1 MGVCYPYIDKHRE
14 IIIFLHRYIFCE
26 KYDTFFFF
34 LLLRISLKFIKFL
47 KFSNTREVITLGVWN
62 DSYGFS
68 LSTVTGID
76 ELLQTVSSII
86 IIKVIFLL
94 IS

>member
-1 MGVCYPYIDKHRE
+1 MTL
-14 IIIFLHRYIFCE
+14 FS
-26 KYDTFFFF
+26 FFVVENFTK
-34 LLLRISLKFIKFL
+34 IYKMLKIL
-47 KFSNTREVITLGVWN
+47 NTHEVITLGVWN